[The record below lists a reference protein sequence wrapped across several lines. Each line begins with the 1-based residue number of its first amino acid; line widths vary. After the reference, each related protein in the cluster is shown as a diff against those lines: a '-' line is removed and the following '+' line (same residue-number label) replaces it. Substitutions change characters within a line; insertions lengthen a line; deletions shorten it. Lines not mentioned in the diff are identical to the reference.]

1 MNMNRGRRRRLI
13 IAGITAAGVAVAG
26 TGFTRAAGT
35 FARNRSVGE
44 EQARNFSYID
54 AEVEPEDVIFS
65 SAEFEWK
72 NGSYIYEVDFRTGSA
87 SYEYEVRASDG
98 TIIARSMELLEA
110 GADTAGGVAAGDG
123 SKGAAAG
130 VGDGS
135 GETAADAGDGTGG
148 KAADT
153 GDGTG
158 EKAPAGKKSA
168 GTAAGDKENGIT
180 APDKQEAGRNTA
192 GAGEKGTADRSRYIP
207 VDRAKEAALKH
218 AGLAAK
224 DVTFT
229 ETKLETEDRRQVYSI
244 EFYSASTEYE
254 YSIDALTGGIIESS
268 SEPWPDDGSAGA
280 AAPADGTAD
289 PAESGGTEVDRSTQN
304 VNNRD
309 SGRENSGTE
318 TAQSGGDGNGG
329 YDDDRYDD
337 DDEADDDRYDDDG
350 DDDRY
355 DDDGAGDDR
364 YDDDG
369 AGDRYDGDGAGDD
382 DSYDGDDE
390 HDDDDDDDDD

>member
-98 TIIARSMELLEA
+98 TIIARSMELLET

-130 VGDGS
+130 
-135 GETAADAGDGTGG
+135 
-148 KAADT
+148 
-153 GDGTG
+153 
-158 EKAPAGKKSA
+158 
-168 GTAAGDKENGIT
+168 DKENGIT
-180 APDKQEAGRNTA
+180 APDKQEAGRDTA
-192 GAGEKGTADRSRYIP
+192 GAGEKGTADGSRYIP

-268 SEPWPDDGSAGA
+268 SEPWPDDGTAGA
-280 AAPADGTAD
+280 AAPSDGTAD

-318 TAQSGGDGNGG
+318 TAQSGSDGNGG

-337 DDEADDDRYDDDG
+337 DEA

-355 DDDGAGDDR
+355 DDDGAGDDDNYDDDDGYDDDR
-364 YDDDG
+364 YDDSYDDDG
-369 AGDRYDGDGAGDD
+369 G
-382 DSYDGDDE
+382 
-390 HDDDDDDDDD
+390 HDDDDD

>member
-1 MNMNRGRRRRLI
+1 MFTVPSSHFLFIFADYDDIRKEADMMNMNRGRRRRLI

-98 TIIARSMELLEA
+98 TIIARSMELLET

-130 VGDGS
+130 
-135 GETAADAGDGTGG
+135 AGDGTGG

-153 GDGTG
+153 GDGNG

-180 APDKQEAGRNTA
+180 APDKQEAGRDTA
-192 GAGEKGTADRSRYIP
+192 GDGEKGTADGSRYIP

-309 SGRENSGTE
+309 SGRENIGTE
-318 TAQSGGDGNGG
+318 TAQSGEDGNGG

-337 DDEADDDRYDDDG
+337 DEADDDRYDDDEAG
-350 DDDRY
+350 DDDNYDDDDGYDDDRY
-355 DDDGAGDDR
+355 DDS

-369 AGDRYDGDGAGDD
+369 G
-382 DSYDGDDE
+382 
-390 HDDDDDDDDD
+390 HDDDDD

>member
-1 MNMNRGRRRRLI
+1 MFTVPSSHFLFIFADYDDIRKEADMMNMNRGRRRRLI

-98 TIIARSMELLEA
+98 TIIARSMELLET

-123 SKGAAAG
+123 RKGAAAG
-130 VGDGS
+130 
-135 GETAADAGDGTGG
+135 AGDGTGG

-153 GDGTG
+153 GDGNG

-180 APDKQEAGRNTA
+180 APDKQEAGRDTA
-192 GAGEKGTADRSRYIP
+192 GDGEKGTADGSRYIP

-309 SGRENSGTE
+309 SGRKNSRTE
-318 TAQSGGDGNGG
+318 AAQSGSDGNGG

-337 DDEADDDRYDDDG
+337 DEA

-355 DDDGAGDDR
+355 DDDGAGDDDNYDDDDGYDDDR
-364 YDDDG
+364 YDDSYDDDG
-369 AGDRYDGDGAGDD
+369 GH
-382 DSYDGDDE
+382 DDE
-390 HDDDDDDDDD
+390 DDDDD